1 MITSDQHPSVQL
13 ANSCAQNFS
22 TEISNIRRLVYV
34 ATGCSHLSSKRRKK
48 RGKRKTKEKS
58 KRERVKGR
66 GEVDS
71 PKFSHCLRARKSFV
85 AIPWKITIDS
95 SSYFASCSH
104 PPSSFIC
111 NELLT
116 LISSHLGSPFWIK
129 KIPGTG

>member
-13 ANSCAQNFS
+13 GNSCAQNFS
-22 TEISNIRRLVYV
+22 TEISNIRCLVYV
-34 ATGCSHLSSKRRKK
+34 ATGCSHLSCKRRKK
-48 RGKRKTKEKS
+48 GKKKDKGKKQKRKGEG
-58 KRERVKGR
+58 E